1 MPPAHNSR
9 SIRYRSES
17 ADAKRSTESF
27 TDIVPV
33 RPHPSAL
40 LRGSTVGEGGA
51 QTLESVSHVALRVV
65 PRVNSRLGNLSVN

>member
-27 TDIVPV
+27 TDIVRV
-33 RPHPSAL
+33 RPHPPAA
-40 LRGSTVGEGGA
+40 LRGSTVGEDGGEGGGDVGHG
-51 QTLESVSHVALRVV
+51 LVKY
-65 PRVNSRLGNLSVN
+65 